1 MHDEEEVKEVVA
13 ALEEYA
19 KSKEKFRRGTLIA
32 DAQRIMRAFKA
43 KRPVFRLSADFREK
57 ASQNWSLGRDLD
69 WFSELAEDPQFR
81 AMLALHGRG
90 SDMHSGLV
98 AWVTAKLRTI
108 SATSNWFAP
117 SEGLTYKLLAT
128 ELKGAVVGDLK
139 LPMKAFYVELPD
151 NLFYLEDAKT
161 GWHCVR
167 SLVVAQGCIT
177 PRTLEIAARQGDT
190 TAKTPELGERL
201 LIEAYGEPNE
211 NSSNPFDDTWLF
223 KTYLIDNKEED
234 VESAI
239 ERSTRGLVGLRDR
252 TVNIAEYER
261 TLNSGRLGERTL
273 DGLEI
278 RNLLL
283 RFVLNLCIYMG
294 SEKAAV
300 KHVHADEIDRLHGNK
315 KFKNLRKRVQEKIQ
329 QLRDDRVFAVG
340 TNVSVDAEMREIIR
354 TEGTGGYK
362 LTYRTLVRGHWRNQ
376 AHGPGYTLRTRK
388 WIEPHVRGADL
399 PTEVVG
405 HSYKVGA

>member
-1 MHDEEEVKEVVA
+1 MHDNNDDEEVREVVA

-19 KSKEKFRRGTLIA
+19 RSKKFKGEGLVA

-43 KRPVFRLSADFREK
+43 KRPVFRMAADFREK
-57 ASQNWSLGRDLD
+57 ASLNWSSGQDLD

-90 SDMHSGLV
+90 SDMHSALV

-128 ELKGAVVGDLK
+128 ELRGALVGDLK

-151 NLFYLEDAKT
+151 NVFYLEDKKT

-167 SLVVAQGCIT
+167 SLVVALGCVT
-177 PRTLEIAARQGDT
+177 PRTLEIATRQGDT
-190 TAKTPELGERL
+190 TAKVPELGERL
-201 LIEAYGEPNE
+201 MIEAYGEPNE

-223 KTYLIDNKEED
+223 KTYLIGNKEED

-239 ERSTRGLVGLRDR
+239 ERSVRGLVR
-252 TVNIAEYER
+252 NAESIADYER
-261 TLNSGRLGERTL
+261 GMNRGRLGERVL
-273 DGLEI
+273 DGLGI

-294 SEKAAV
+294 SEKATV
-300 KHVHADEIDRLHGNK
+300 KHAHAEEIDRLHNGK
-315 KFKNLRKRVQEKIQ
+315 KYKNLRKPVQEKIQ
-329 QLRDDRVFAVG
+329 RLRDDRLFAVG
-340 TNVSVDAEMREIIR
+340 TDVTVDAEMREIIR

-376 AHGPGYTLRTRK
+376 AHGPGRVLRTRK

-399 PTEVVG
+399 PTQVVG
-405 HSYKVGA
+405 HSYKVGT